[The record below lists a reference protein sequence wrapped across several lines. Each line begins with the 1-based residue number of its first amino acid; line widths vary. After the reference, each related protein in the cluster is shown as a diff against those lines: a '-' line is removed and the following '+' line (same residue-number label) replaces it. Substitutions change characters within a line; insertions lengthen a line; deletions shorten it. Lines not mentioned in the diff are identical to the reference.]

1 MICAASELIETSIVF
16 VKSSDDDAF
25 SPKQLT
31 LICVDGKYGA
41 WESGGRLQ
49 VASEFDRAAMQDNF
63 WEIAAQALFKLLRAA
78 AMLEVM
84 LDSSNK

>member
-1 MICAASELIETSIVF
+1 MLIVRVSFHPRTKPASRTHDWWSSLPMICAASELIETSIVF

-41 WESGGRLQ
+41 
-49 VASEFDRAAMQDNF
+49 
-63 WEIAAQALFKLLRAA
+63 
-78 AMLEVM
+78 
-84 LDSSNK
+84 

>member
-1 MICAASELIETSIVF
+1 
-16 VKSSDDDAF
+16 
-25 SPKQLT
+25 
-31 LICVDGKYGA
+31 
-41 WESGGRLQ
+41 